1 MTSELDIFAKL
12 KQINDSE
19 ETLKYVSI
27 FPYTDEHAM
36 MVSKHRAIQRLSRPE
51 RPSTATTYRVGI
63 YIRYFNQTKHEN
75 YLDYHIK
82 QYQDTLALCPNWT
95 LVDFYI
101 DEGATAP
108 NMETAKEWSRCLNDA
123 IDGKFDLIITQKVS
137 NISKKPYEVTL
148 CSRLLATQ
156 KHPIGIYFVSEDIFT
171 LASYYKRDLKDTCF
185 FPSDDWELLPDDESE
200 PKGQIE

>member
-63 YIRYFNQTKHEN
+63 YIRYFNQTKYEN

-137 NISKKPYEVTL
+137 NISENNIDVIGLYKSELEV
-148 CSRLLATQ
+148 CIEIFFVRGS
-156 KHPIGIYFVSEDIFT
+156 KMIGREHYFFPE
-171 LASYYKRDLKDTCF
+171 LKDME
-185 FPSDDWELLPDDESE
+185 DSE
-200 PKGQIE
+200 ILSGFIKQYYL